1 VFHCVRALVETCSV
15 DQAGLE
21 ICDLPNY
28 ACLESKAYTLF
39 TRPLQGGGRGYFESE
54 GFPDPSLL
62 CLLLYRKGGDFFH
75 VNVAACQFS
84 GSLSVLRVFR
94 GVLGS
99 LIQAH
104 SACKWGNAGFSFLLA
119 TFLCFSCFI
128 VLAKTKPN
136 WMRVES
142 VDILVLFLIL
152 LEMLWF
158 FSPYLW
164 MYSKE
169 TADITVP

>member
-1 VFHCVRALVETCSV
+1 MLALNSVICQSIPAWHQKHIPRSPGPFRVVVEAALN
-15 DQAGLE
+15 Q
-21 ICDLPNY
+21 
-28 ACLESKAYTLF
+28 K
-39 TRPLQGGGRGYFESE
+39 
-54 GFPDPSLL
+54 GFLI
-62 CLLLYRKGGDFFH
+62 LLYFVYYSKGRVVIFFH
-75 VNVAACQFS
+75 VNIAACQFS
-84 GSLSVLRVFR
+84 GSLSVVRVFR